1 MNKQTIALFLI
12 ILILSISSFVYA
24 QDADQK
30 PGHKLEKGVIQL
42 GTSIIDIPK
51 AIYNESTNRGNPV
64 SGVAVGFLKG
74 VGNTVAHIFSG
85 LFNIVTCPFPKPEM
99 DAEMFPETSP
109 PPQPV
114 K

>member
-1 MNKQTIALFLI
+1 MNKQTIVLFLI
-12 ILILSISSFVYA
+12 ILILSVSSFVYA
-24 QDADQK
+24 QEADQK

-42 GTSIIDIPK
+42 TTSVIDIPK
-51 AIYNESTNRGNPV
+51 AIYNESISRNNPLT
-64 SGVAVGFLKG
+64 GTAVGLLKG
-74 VGNTVAHIFSG
+74 VGNTFSHIFSG

-99 DAEMFPETSP
+99 DAEMFPQTAP

>member
-1 MNKQTIALFLI
+1 MNKQTIVLFLI
-12 ILILSISSFVYA
+12 ILILSVSSFVYA
-24 QDADQK
+24 QEADQK

-42 GTSIIDIPK
+42 TTSVIDIPK
-51 AIYNESTNRGNPV
+51 AIYNESVSRNNPLT
-64 SGVAVGFLKG
+64 GTAVGLLKG
-74 VGNTVAHIFSG
+74 IGNTFSHIFSG

-99 DAEMFPETSP
+99 DATMFPETSP

>member
-1 MNKQTIALFLI
+1 MNKQTITLFLI

-42 GTSIIDIPK
+42 TTSIIDIPK
-51 AIYNESTNRGNPV
+51 AIYNESVNRNNPIT
-64 SGVAVGFLKG
+64 GTAVGLLKG
-74 VGNTVAHIFSG
+74 VGNTFSHIFSG

-99 DAEMFPETSP
+99 DAEMFPLTPP
-109 PPQPV
+109 PPQPA

>member
-12 ILILSISSFVYA
+12 ILILSVSSFVYA
-24 QDADQK
+24 QEADQK

-42 GTSIIDIPK
+42 TTSVIDIPK
-51 AIYNESTNRGNPV
+51 AIYNESVSRNNPLT
-64 SGVAVGFLKG
+64 GTAVGLLKG
-74 VGNTVAHIFSG
+74 VGNAFSHIFSG

-99 DAEMFPETSP
+99 DATMFPEIAPT
-109 PPQPV
+109 PQPV

>member
-1 MNKQTIALFLI
+1 MNKQTITLFLV
-12 ILILSISSFVYA
+12 ILIFSMSSFVYA
-24 QDADQK
+24 QGADQK

-42 GTSIIDIPK
+42 TTSIIDIPK
-51 AIYNESTNRGNPV
+51 AIYNETTNRGNPIT
-64 SGVAVGFLKG
+64 GVAVGLLKG
-74 VGNTVAHIFSG
+74 VGNTFSHIFSG

-99 DAEMFPETSP
+99 DATMFPETSP